1 MTQFLYKNVCLESW
15 AVNLPPN
22 EVTSA
27 ELEDQIAPIYQ
38 RLGIPFGTL
47 EKLSGVKTRRLWDRS
62 VLPSHGAT
70 IAAKEA
76 IAKMGIP
83 LNSIG
88 AIFSCSVTRDYF
100 EPATAALV
108 HRNLELPES
117 TMALDITN
125 ACIGF
130 SNGLTLLANL
140 IESGVLE
147 AGIVV
152 SCETVSSIIDSSA
165 KAMRERQ
172 DITRD
177 ELVKL
182 IPTFTLGSGAVAYV
196 LCNKRIATRGHR
208 IHGGVALS
216 ATEHNQLCIGN
227 ADWAMTQPV
236 DELNPLMYTESSLLI
251 NAAAKLGGR
260 TWREA
265 SELLNWKRD
274 QIDHIFCHQ
283 VGRQVNEAFYREM
296 QLDMEKEF
304 TIYRTLGNLVS
315 AALPTNFAIGIEQK
329 GIKQGDKI
337 LLTAFGSGLNS
348 IFLGIEW

>member
-1 MTQFLYKNVCLESW
+1 MAQFLFKNVCLESW
-15 AVNLPPN
+15 AVHLPEH

-38 RLGIPFGTL
+38 NLGIPFGTL

-70 IAAKEA
+70 AAAKIA
-76 IAKMGIP
+76 IEQMGIP
-83 LNSIG
+83 LSSIG
-88 AIFSCSVTRDYF
+88 AVFSCSVTRDYF
-100 EPATAALV
+100 EPATATLV

-130 SNGLTLLANL
+130 SNGLTFMANL
-140 IESGVLE
+140 IESGVIE

-152 SCETVSSIIDSSA
+152 SCETVSSIIDSSV
-165 KAMRERQ
+165 KAMRQRT
-172 DITRD
+172 DISRD
-177 ELVKL
+177 ELLKL
-182 IPTFTLGSGAVAYV
+182 IPTFTLGSGAVAYI
-196 LCNKRIATRGHR
+196 LCNKRIASRGHKLL
-208 IHGGVALS
+208 GGVAYTAS
-216 ATEHNQLCIGN
+216 EHNQLCIGN
-227 ADWAMTQPV
+227 ADWAMTQPAE
-236 DELNPLMYTESSLLI
+236 ELSPLMHTESSLLI
-251 NAAAKLGGR
+251 AAAAKLGGR
-260 TWREA
+260 TWSEA
-265 SELLNWKRD
+265 SKVLGWKRE

-283 VGRQVNEAFYREM
+283 VGKQVNEAFYREM
-296 QLDMEKEF
+296 QLDYEKEF

-329 GIKQGDKI
+329 GIKRGEKI

-348 IFLGIEW
+348 IFLGLEW